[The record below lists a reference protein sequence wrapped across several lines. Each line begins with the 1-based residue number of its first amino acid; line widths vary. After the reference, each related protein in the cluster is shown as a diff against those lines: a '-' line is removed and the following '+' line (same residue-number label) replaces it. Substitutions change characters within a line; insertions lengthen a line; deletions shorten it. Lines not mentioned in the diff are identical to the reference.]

1 MQLPVLRETRMPAVM
16 CTVGLDG
23 DADFGLKIISALAQA
38 ITQWNNQPIH

>member
-16 CTVGLDG
+16 CTVGLEG
-23 DADFGLKIISALAQA
+23 GEDFGLGMISALAQA